1 MIDSTKQKRVDVI
14 RLSTSKMKYIAIDL
28 GLKRIG
34 LAYSAHKDI
43 VTPLNAVIRKNRNQA
58 SAEVKKAI
66 QEWEVDTVV
75 IGIPLGGSSE
85 DEMRR
90 RIEHFMN
97 LVDFN
102 GEVIYQ
108 DEAGS
113 SLEAES
119 MMKGEMKYIRDGRI
133 DSISAMIILQRYLAS
148 KK

>member
-1 MIDSTKQKRVDVI
+1 
-14 RLSTSKMKYIAIDL
+14 MKYIAIDL

-34 LAYSAHKDI
+34 LAYSAHKDL
-43 VTPLNAVIRKNRNQA
+43 VTPLPAIIRKNRNQA
-58 SAEVKKAI
+58 SDEVKKAI
-66 QEWEVDTVV
+66 VEWEIETVV

-97 LVDFN
+97 LVDFK
-102 GEVIYQ
+102 GEVIFQ

-113 SLEAES
+113 SLEAENL
-119 MMKGEMKYIRDGRI
+119 MKGEIKHIRDGRI
-133 DSISAMIILQRYLAS
+133 DSISAMIILQRYLYKLKQ

>member
-1 MIDSTKQKRVDVI
+1 LALFVLGNS
-14 RLSTSKMKYIAIDL
+14 LKYIAIDL

-43 VTPLNAVIRKNRNQA
+43 VTPFPAVIRKNRNQA
-58 SAEVKKAI
+58 SAEVKKVI
-66 QEWEVDTVV
+66 EEWEANVVV

-97 LVDFN
+97 LVDFD

-113 SLEAES
+113 SKEAEAL
-119 MMKGEMKYIRDGRI
+119 MKGEMKQIRDGRV
-133 DSISAMIILQRYLAS
+133 DSISAKIILERYLLS
-148 KK
+148 IKHKK

>member
-1 MIDSTKQKRVDVI
+1 V
-14 RLSTSKMKYIAIDL
+14 KYIAIDL

-58 SAEVKKAI
+58 SIEVKKVLD
-66 QEWEVDTVV
+66 EWEVDAVV
-75 IGIPLGGSSE
+75 VGIPLGGSSE

-97 LVDFN
+97 LVDFK
-102 GEVIYQ
+102 GELFYQ

-113 SLEAES
+113 SLEAEN
-119 MMKGEMKYIRDGRI
+119 MMKGEIKYIRDGRV

-148 KK
+148 I

>member
-1 MIDSTKQKRVDVI
+1 
-14 RLSTSKMKYIAIDL
+14 MKYIAIDL

-43 VTPLNAVIRKNRNQA
+43 VTPLPAVIRKNRNQA
-58 SAEVKKAI
+58 SVEVKKAI
-66 QEWEVDTVV
+66 LEWEVDTVV

-90 RIEHFMN
+90 RIAHFMN
-97 LVDFN
+97 LVDFE

-119 MMKGEMKYIRDGRI
+119 MMKGEMKYVRDGRI
-133 DSISAMIILQRYLAS
+133 DSISAMIILQRYL
-148 KK
+148 KTQK